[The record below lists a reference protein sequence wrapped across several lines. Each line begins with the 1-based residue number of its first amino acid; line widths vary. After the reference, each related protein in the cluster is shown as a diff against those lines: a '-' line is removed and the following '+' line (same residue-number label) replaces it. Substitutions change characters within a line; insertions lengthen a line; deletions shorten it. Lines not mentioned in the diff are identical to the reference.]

1 MEENMIVR
9 RDTKAFY
16 FNFDWSE
23 NVGESLKHKTG
34 FVIRS
39 NESKKINEI
48 KKTRLNSYF

>member
-1 MEENMIVR
+1 MIVR
-9 RDTKAFY
+9 RDTKALY

-39 NESKKINEI
+39 NESLAECKI